1 MCSSKKI
8 ASCRFF
14 DAKVLLFVILKM
26 NLTEIIAAIIAM
38 PVRQCIAYHTFAC
51 WFVVVKILSRLR
63 RLVLL
68 LSSQQKIPPKT
79 ITNLNKYYRFTS
91 KKPRLLVN
99 G

>member
-68 LSSQQKIPPKT
+68 LPPQFRTPTKR
-79 ITNLNKYYRFTS
+79 IRNLHKYYCFTR
-91 KKPRLLVN
+91 KK
-99 G
+99 